1 MSSILRRRIIVFL
14 VAPASIFLVAY
25 IVMRMPYL
33 KYTRGIYEFLG
44 FLLAADVAIA
54 LSGKWRDAATVVA
67 TVIFGLAAIELIC
80 AGLQSSS
87 LPIETHNFAVT
98 RPVLGWG
105 PPAPGVYHASKT
117 GPDGAVI
124 YDVDYTIDQNL
135 LRQTLSAP
143 SGPTVA
149 FFGDSM
155 TFGEGLRDEETM
167 PQAFADLYVRRIRVL
182 NFGFPG
188 YGPQQ
193 FLRPLETGMFDSLL
207 TDAKTF
213 VYESAAWHAERASC
227 RAGFMVRAPRYELRD
242 GKLVFM
248 GLCGTGINRTFTDI
262 FMSGATYHR
271 LIEPLVNH
279 ITPAEIEIY
288 LAEMRRC
295 AELVKEKYGARLIVL
310 YVADNAQY
318 LAKSGFT
325 EAMIMARLRQSGID
339 VIDATPFA
347 KDFPPGT
354 LLDIPGDGHPS
365 SALNR
370 ARAVLLQHFLA
381 TANTFKGAA
390 FSSQ

>member
-1 MSSILRRRIIVFL
+1 
-14 VAPASIFLVAY
+14 
-25 IVMRMPYL
+25 
-33 KYTRGIYEFLG
+33 
-44 FLLAADVAIA
+44 
-54 LSGKWRDAATVVA
+54 
-67 TVIFGLAAIELIC
+67 
-80 AGLQSSS
+80 
-87 LPIETHNFAVT
+87 
-98 RPVLGWG
+98 
-105 PPAPGVYHASKT
+105 
-117 GPDGAVI
+117 
-124 YDVDYTIDQNL
+124 
-135 LRQTLSAP
+135 
-143 SGPTVA
+143 
-149 FFGDSM
+149 
-155 TFGEGLRDEETM
+155 
-167 PQAFADLYVRRIRVL
+167 
-182 NFGFPG
+182 
-188 YGPQQ
+188 
-193 FLRPLETGMFDSLL
+193 LETGMFDSLL